1 MIYKSRRFGYLSNY
15 SICANKSVA
24 NCYQLTFAIF
34 SIVAMAVGTLS
45 CINAMMFH
53 GQPQFTIKA
62 EKNRAFKNL
71 YLLAT
76 FDIQSGNIA
85 DCLEH
90 CLENC
95 HCQSFQICGD
105 TTCQLCSS
113 HKEDNRLL
121 LYERNGCTYAT
132 YELRHLTETFPVKIN
147 ADYFESS
154 VFFIW

>member
-1 MIYKSRRFGYLSNY
+1 
-15 SICANKSVA
+15 
-24 NCYQLTFAIF
+24 
-34 SIVAMAVGTLS
+34 MAVGTLS

-71 YLLAT
+71 YLLAS

-95 HCQSFQICGD
+95 GCQSFQICGD
-105 TTCQLCSS
+105 TKCQLCSS
-113 HKEDNRLL
+113 HTEDNRLL
-121 LYERNGCTYAT
+121 LYKRDGCTYAT

-147 ADYFESS
+147 AYYFESRNIFYLVRIAQDETCNS
-154 VFFIW
+154 DLANLELKCSEIRTYQACVCSYF